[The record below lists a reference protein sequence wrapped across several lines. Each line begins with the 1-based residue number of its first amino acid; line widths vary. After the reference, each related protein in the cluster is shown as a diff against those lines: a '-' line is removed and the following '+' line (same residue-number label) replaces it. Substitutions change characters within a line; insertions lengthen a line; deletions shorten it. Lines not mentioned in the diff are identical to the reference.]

1 VIPDLQ
7 RLISAII
14 RKIKLKKTQQSNQDT
29 RTADEYVGVRH
40 GNVPLEV
47 QERKAEEDQL
57 QYQGLQSGLHVVFVR
72 NIIRQL
78 KGETW
83 SMRDLPK

>member
-1 VIPDLQ
+1 MIPDLQ
-7 RLISAII
+7 RLISVIV

-29 RTADEYVGVRH
+29 RTAGAYVGVRH
-40 GNVPLEV
+40 GNIPLKV
-47 QERKAEEDQL
+47 QGRKAEEDQL
-57 QYQGLQSGLHVVFVR
+57 QYQGLQSSLHVAFAR

-83 SMRDLPK
+83 LMRDLPK